1 MAKAEI
7 VTGKSVE
14 DILNM
19 PLHEVNKLTD
29 IELKALTGRLVSAGN
44 KRLRRYEAKTG
55 ELPNAGKSG
64 DYSNVKFSVAGKD
77 RMQTLEE
84 FKRAKSFM
92 KAQTSSLR
100 GTRAVKKESQR
111 ELKDNFNITVS
122 DDDYDLYWKAYS
134 RLKELHP
141 EVDERNYKYIVLAHM
156 DKMIAQRREK
166 GKTYKSYK
174 TFARAIEKKLTD
186 IYQTNKEIENSVAT
200 SGFYPTKYQ

>member
-111 ELKDNFNITVS
+111 ELKDNFNITGILIK
-122 DDDYDLYWKAYS
+122 Y
-134 RLKELHP
+134 
-141 EVDERNYKYIVLAHM
+141 YK
-156 DKMIAQRREK
+156 
-166 GKTYKSYK
+166 
-174 TFARAIEKKLTD
+174 
-186 IYQTNKEIENSVAT
+186 
-200 SGFYPTKYQ
+200 